1 MSRKMWIL
9 LLLGSLLLVNS
20 ACTPDSASNTSAAD
34 TGDVEETD
42 AVMETELAL
51 EDAPTDAPE
60 SAETMAPSPTAMTI
74 LWEDDFSDVNS
85 GWERY
90 RQFDG
95 VLDYGDGE
103 EVYQMLVS
111 VEGNLFWVMKDEDL
125 FDVTMSIE
133 AWQVDGPEGSLY
145 GLMCRYDPDA
155 MDGYFFL
162 ISSQGE
168 AGIGTFNFGFEPIPG
183 GELTAFD
190 AIQTGLDAK
199 NTITASCT
207 DEALT
212 LSVNG
217 EVLLN
222 LPATGLTGGD
232 IGMAVATPM
241 GAGADVY
248 FDNLIIY
255 EP

>member
-1 MSRKMWIL
+1 MSRKIRIL
-9 LLLGSLLLVNS
+9 LLLVCLLLVNS
-20 ACTPDSASNTSAAD
+20 ACTHNPVSETSAAD
-34 TGDVEETD
+34 AVEVEETEEVLESEP
-42 AVMETELAL
+42 AV
-51 EDAPTDAPE
+51 EDTPTDAPE
-60 SAETMAPSPTAMTI
+60 STQTTAPTPTARAI
-74 LWEDDFSDVNS
+74 LWEDDFSDVTS

-90 RQFDG
+90 RQLDG
-95 VLDYGDGE
+95 VLDYGDE
-103 EVYQMLVS
+103 EDIYQMQVS

-125 FDVTMSIE
+125 VDVTMSVE
-133 AWQVDGPEGSLY
+133 AWQVGGPEGSLY
-145 GLMCRYDPDA
+145 GLMCRYDPDV

-199 NTITASCT
+199 NTLTASCT
-207 DEALT
+207 GETLT

-217 EVLLN
+217 EVLLE

-241 GAGADVY
+241 GKGADVY
-248 FDNLIIY
+248 FDNLVIY
-255 EP
+255 AP